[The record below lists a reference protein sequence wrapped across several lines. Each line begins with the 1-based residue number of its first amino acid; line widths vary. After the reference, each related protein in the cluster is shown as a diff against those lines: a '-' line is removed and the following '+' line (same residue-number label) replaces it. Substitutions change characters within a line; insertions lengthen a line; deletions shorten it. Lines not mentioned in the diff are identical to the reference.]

1 MSGCTDE
8 KLNEFSHE
16 HYTYINQIFGDLTV
30 REIISEVFPNKKY
43 IFDAVESGAEFE
55 GSYHHVLINTKTN
68 EEVCSV
74 DNGYQNIYINK
85 NDNLCQSY
93 SLLTYFNENIHP
105 DQKQRQMDMIK
116 MYRNILNN
124 KKFIKNFKDI
134 IKPKKKEDMWKISNN
149 NNSTVHMKYDMNN
162 ILKKIKDVLD
172 NWEEYGYYYFIGE
185 GKCPVEPKKTTISS
199 TRTTR
204 KNTQVNSRPTTRQS
218 SRSVNRTSRST
229 RQNN

>member
-1 MSGCTDE
+1 
-8 KLNEFSHE
+8 
-16 HYTYINQIFGDLTV
+16 
-30 REIISEVFPNKKY
+30 
-43 IFDAVESGAEFE
+43 
-55 GSYHHVLINTKTN
+55 
-68 EEVCSV
+68 
-74 DNGYQNIYINK
+74 
-85 NDNLCQSY
+85 
-93 SLLTYFNENIHP
+93 
-105 DQKQRQMDMIK
+105 MDMIK

-149 NNSTVHMKYDMNN
+149 NNTIVYMKYDMNN

-204 KNTQVNSRPTTRQS
+204 KNTQVNSRPITRQS

-229 RQNN
+229 RQN